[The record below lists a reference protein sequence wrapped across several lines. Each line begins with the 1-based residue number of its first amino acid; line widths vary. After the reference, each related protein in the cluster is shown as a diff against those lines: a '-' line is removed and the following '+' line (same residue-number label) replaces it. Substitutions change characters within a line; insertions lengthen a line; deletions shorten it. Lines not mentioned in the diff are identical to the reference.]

1 MIKKSNFELIINFIE
16 LMVLEINFRKEKL
29 VLNEL

>member
-29 VLNEL
+29 VLNQL